1 MPQAALARSSK
12 VNGQE
17 LAQTL
22 EVTVHPALW
31 QDLLTERVR
40 DRQADAC
47 RSRLARQARRA
58 RRSSARRSPTEEGQ
72 FGCLQAT
79 GLRGA

>member
-1 MPQAALARSSK
+1 M
-12 VNGQE
+12 NGQE
-17 LAQTL
+17 TLAQTL
-22 EVTVHPALW
+22 EGIVHPALW

-47 RSRLARQARRA
+47 RSRLARAARRA
-58 RRSSARRSPTEEGQ
+58 RHRSSARPSPTEEGQ

-79 GLRGA
+79 RLRSA

>member
-1 MPQAALARSSK
+1 
-12 VNGQE
+12 
-17 LAQTL
+17 
-22 EVTVHPALW
+22 LW

-47 RSRLARQARRA
+47 RSRLARAARRA
-58 RRSSARRSPTEEGQ
+58 RRRSPARQTPTEEGQ

-79 GLRGA
+79 RLRRA

>member
-1 MPQAALARSSK
+1 
-12 VNGQE
+12 
-17 LAQTL
+17 
-22 EVTVHPALW
+22 VHPALW

-58 RRSSARRSPTEEGQ
+58 RRSSARQNPTEEGQ

-79 GLRGA
+79 RLRSV

>member
-1 MPQAALARSSK
+1 
-12 VNGQE
+12 
-17 LAQTL
+17 
-22 EVTVHPALW
+22 LW

-58 RRSSARRSPTEEGQ
+58 RRSPARQNPTEEGQ
-72 FGCLQAT
+72 FDCLQAT
-79 GLRGA
+79 RLRSV

>member
-1 MPQAALARSSK
+1 
-12 VNGQE
+12 
-17 LAQTL
+17 
-22 EVTVHPALW
+22 VHPALW

-58 RRSSARRSPTEEGQ
+58 RRSRAHQNPTEEGQ
-72 FGCLQAT
+72 LGCLQAT
-79 GLRGA
+79 RLRSA

>member
-1 MPQAALARSSK
+1 
-12 VNGQE
+12 
-17 LAQTL
+17 
-22 EVTVHPALW
+22 VHPALW

-58 RRSSARRSPTEEGQ
+58 RRSPARPNPTEEGQ
-72 FGCLQAT
+72 FDCLPAT
-79 GLRGA
+79 RLRSA

>member
-1 MPQAALARSSK
+1 M
-12 VNGQE
+12 
-17 LAQTL
+17 
-22 EVTVHPALW
+22 HPALW

-47 RSRLARQARRA
+47 RSRLAQQARQARRA
-58 RRSSARRSPTEEGQ
+58 RRSAARRSPTEEGQ

-79 GLRGA
+79 RLRNV

>member
-1 MPQAALARSSK
+1 
-12 VNGQE
+12 
-17 LAQTL
+17 
-22 EVTVHPALW
+22 VHPALW

-47 RSRLARQARRA
+47 RSRLARAARRA
-58 RRSSARRSPTEEGQ
+58 RHRSPARPTPTEEGQ

-79 GLRGA
+79 RLRSGASRGSGWARPAVPVAAPVS

>member
-1 MPQAALARSSK
+1 M
-12 VNGQE
+12 
-17 LAQTL
+17 
-22 EVTVHPALW
+22 HPALW

-47 RSRLARQARRA
+47 RSRLARQARQARRA
-58 RRSSARRSPTEEGQ
+58 RRSPARQNPTEEGQ

-79 GLRGA
+79 RLRSV